1 MPGSAVKTT
10 CPYCGVGCGIVA
22 DRQTDG
28 AISVSGDK
36 QHPANFGRLCSKGSA
51 LAETV
56 GTDSRLLYPMIG
68 GERVD
73 WSMAIDHVARRF
85 SEIVAAHGPE
95 AVAFYVSGQLLT
107 EDYYV
112 ANKLM
117 KGFIGSGNIDTNSR
131 LCMASSVAGHRRA
144 FGGDVVPGCYEDFD
158 EADLV
163 VLIGSNLAWCH
174 PVLNQRLIKARAE
187 RGTKVV
193 VIDPRRTASCSDA
206 DLHLAIKP
214 GTDVILF
221 NGLLGDLVRRGA
233 HNRDFIIDHTE
244 GFEDAVETALLSTA
258 SREDV
263 AERCDLPV
271 AELTAFYE
279 LFIKTERTV
288 TVYSQGVNQSS
299 AGTDK
304 VNAIINV
311 HLATGRIGRP
321 GTGPFSVTGQP
332 NAMGGREVGGLAN
345 QLAAHMS
352 FDDPADIDRVA
363 RFWKSPKIA
372 VKPGLK
378 AVDMFRAV
386 DEGRIQAIWIMATN
400 PAVSLPDGNA
410 VRRALAKCPF
420 VVVSD
425 CEADTDTTRFAHVLF
440 PAAAWGEKDGT
451 VTNSERRISRQ
462 QPFQPPAGESL
473 PDWQIVTQVGRRMG
487 YGDAFSYETP
497 ADVFREHAALS
508 TFENDGRRGFDIGA
522 WADMSDQAYEEMEPF
537 QWPWRRGA
545 DRGESRLFG
554 DGKFFTANGR
564 GAFVATQPL
573 APVYAPSRAFPFIL
587 NTGRVRDQWHT
598 MTRTGKSPRL
608 ASHSPEPFVEIHP
621 DDAGIL
627 RLVDG
632 GLARVMTEW
641 GSALLR
647 VRMSPNQRRGELFMP
662 MHWSAMNTSD
672 AVVGRLANPATDP
685 VSGQP
690 ELKHTP
696 ASIASY
702 RPDWTGYLILRD
714 GKILSDV
721 SYWTRIS
728 VTGGQM
734 YELAGKAMH
743 GDMTSWA
750 ATLMG
755 AEEADDLVEYVDA
768 SRGIHRWA
776 RIVDER
782 LEACLFTAPAD
793 ASPHALPTRSWLI
806 ELLLAETL
814 TQDARSALLIGRPS
828 NGLADDSR
836 TVCACF
842 GVGITRLISTIG
854 SGAAVTVEDIGRMLK
869 AGTNCG
875 SCVSELRDLITAH
888 TPATKSNA
896 A

>member
-1 MPGSAVKTT
+1 MPGSTVKTT
-10 CPYCGVGCGIVA
+10 CPYCGVGCGVVT
-22 DRQTDG
+22 DRQDDG

-51 LAETV
+51 LGETL
-56 GTDSRLLYPMIG
+56 GGDSRLLYPMIG
-68 GERVD
+68 SERVD

-117 KGFIGSGNIDTNSR
+117 KGFIGSANIDTNSR
-131 LCMASSVAGHRRA
+131 LCMASSVSGHRRA
-144 FGGDVVPGCYEDFD
+144 FGGDVVPGCYEDID

-163 VLIGSNLAWCH
+163 VLVGSNLAWCH

-206 DLHLAIKP
+206 DLHLPIRP

-221 NGLLGDLVRRGA
+221 NGLLAEIVRRGA

-244 GFEDAVETALLSTA
+244 GFEDAVETALLSTT

-263 AERCDLPV
+263 AQRCDV
-271 AELTAFYE
+271 AIADLIAFYD
-279 LFIKTERTV
+279 LFLGIERTV

-304 VNAIINV
+304 VNAIINT
-311 HLATGRIGRP
+311 HLATGRIGRN
-321 GTGPFSVTGQP
+321 GMGPFSVTGQP

-363 RFWKSPKIA
+363 RFWNTSAIA
-372 VKPGLK
+372 IKPGLK

-386 DEGRIQAIWIMATN
+386 EEGRIQAIWIMATN

-410 VRRALAKCPF
+410 VRRALGKCPF

-425 CEADTDTTRFAHVLF
+425 CEAYTDTTPFAHVLL

-451 VTNSERRISRQ
+451 VTNSERRITRQ
-462 QPFQPPAGESL
+462 RPFQEFMGEAL
-473 PDWQIVTQVGRRMG
+473 PDWQIVTRVARRMG
-487 YGDAFSYETP
+487 YSDAFLYETA

-508 TFENDGRRGFDIGA
+508 SFENDGRRGFDIGA
-522 WADMSDQAYEEMEPF
+522 VAEISDEAYESMEPF
-537 QWPWRRGA
+537 QWPWRCGS
-545 DRGESRLFG
+545 DRGEVRLFG
-554 DGKFFTANGR
+554 DGKFFTTSGR
-564 GAFVATQPL
+564 GAFVSTQPRG
-573 APVYAPSRAFPFIL
+573 PVYTKSASFPFIL
-587 NTGRVRDQWHT
+587 NTGRIRDQWHT
-598 MTRTGKSPRL
+598 MTRTGKSSRL
-608 ASHSPEPFVEIHP
+608 ASHSPEPFVEVHP
-621 DDAGIL
+621 DDAGAL
-627 RLVDG
+627 RLIDG
-632 GLARVMTEW
+632 GLARVGTEW
-641 GSALLR
+641 GAALLR
-647 VRMSPNQRRGELFMP
+647 VRITENQRRGELFMP
-662 MHWSAMNTSD
+662 MHWSGMNTAD

-696 ASIASY
+696 AMISSY
-702 RPDWTGYLILRD
+702 RPDWTGYLIVRSSKTLGD
-714 GKILSDV
+714 IP
-721 SYWTRIS
+721 YWTRIS
-728 VTGGQM
+728 VAGGQM
-734 YELAGKAMH
+734 FELAGKEMH
-743 GDMTSWA
+743 RDLAAWA
-750 ATLMG
+750 GALMD
-755 AEEADDLVEYVDA
+755 ADGTDDIVEYADP
-768 SRGIHRWA
+768 SRGIYRWA
-776 RIVDER
+776 RLVDGR

-793 ASPHALPTRSWLI
+793 SPPHALPTRSWLI
-806 ELLLAETL
+806 ELLSTEVL
-814 TQDARSALLIGRPS
+814 THGARSALLIGRPAS
-828 NGLADDSR
+828 GLTDNGR
-836 TVCACF
+836 TVCSCF
-842 GVGITRLISTIG
+842 GVGIGLLIATIE
-854 SGAAVTVEDIGRMLK
+854 SGAVTTVEDVGRILK

-875 SCVSELRDLITAH
+875 SCVSEVRDLIAIH
-888 TPATKSNA
+888 APESNSNA